1 VTSDPDPPARLTGTL
16 LGSTLVAALGGL
28 LFGFDTAVISGTTE
42 ALRTAYG
49 LGSAG
54 LGFTVAS
61 ALVGTILGSL
71 VAGRPADVVGR
82 RAVLLAIA
90 VLYVVSAVGCALA
103 WDWLSLLVFRFL
115 GGIGVGGASV
125 VSPMYIAEI
134 SPARLRGRLV
144 AITQLN
150 IVLGI
155 LLAFFSN
162 YLIAGRGLGEVE
174 WRWMFGVEAFPAA
187 AFFLLLFLTPQSP
200 RWLVARG
207 REDEARAVLAR
218 LGSDPAEAE
227 AEVRS
232 IRDSLDLEHH
242 RLAEPLFRR
251 AYRGPVLL
259 AVAIA
264 AFNQL
269 SGINA
274 ILYYAPAVFRMAG
287 SGQDAALLQSVIV
300 GGTNLVFT
308 LLAMAVIDRVGRRRL
323 MLVGSVGY
331 VLSLSAVAWAF
342 YRYGAAFD
350 EAGGR
355 IVLAGLLVFIASH
368 AFGQGAVIWVFISE
382 VFPNRVRA
390 RGQALGSFTHWFMAA
405 AISWT
410 FPVIAEASGG
420 HAFAF
425 YAAMMV
431 LQLLWV
437 LRVMP
442 ETKGV
447 PLEEIQRRL
456 GIA

>member
-1 VTSDPDPPARLTGTL
+1 
-16 LGSTLVAALGGL
+16 
-28 LFGFDTAVISGTTE
+28 
-42 ALRTAYG
+42 
-49 LGSAG
+49 
-54 LGFTVAS
+54 
-61 ALVGTILGSL
+61 
-71 VAGRPADVVGR
+71 
-82 RAVLLAIA
+82 
-90 VLYVVSAVGCALA
+90 
-103 WDWLSLLVFRFL
+103 
-115 GGIGVGGASV
+115 VGGASV

-144 AITQLN
+144 AVTQFN

-308 LLAMAVIDRVGRRRL
+308 LLAMAVIDRFGRRRL

-355 IVLAGLLVFIASH
+355 IVLAEPARLHRL
-368 AFGQGAVIWVFISE
+368 
-382 VFPNRVRA
+382 PRVRA
-390 RGQALGSFTHWFMAA
+390 GSGHLGLHQRGLPEPGARPGPGPRQLHPLVHGRRHLVDLPGDRRGLGRPRLRVLRGDDGPAAPVGPAGHAGDEGRPPRGDPAA
-405 AISWT
+405 ARDRLKSAFSASTTRKTPRPMPRGTSQWRGASA
-410 FPVIAEASGG
+410 AEPNHSCMSG
-420 HAFAF
+420 A
-425 YAAMMV
+425 
-431 LQLLWV
+431 
-437 LRVMP
+437 
-442 ETKGV
+442 
-447 PLEEIQRRL
+447 
-456 GIA
+456 